1 MILAGDIGGTNCRL
15 ALYQTR
21 ESIYSRKLYKL
32 EKFYIKDFS
41 DNQGWKYAVEQFLAS
56 CGVQNAKQDIEA
68 ICLGMAGPVEE
79 YQGVGRICS
88 LTNVGN
94 PNLWT
99 ISEHDLREMFD
110 CNEKQAFI
118 INDMEAIAY
127 AIPMLSDSELVEL
140 NPSAENK
147 IGNQALI
154 AAGTGLGQLILCWDR
169 MNQTHIPSPTEGGHS
184 SFAVLEEK
192 HWKLKKYL
200 QKINVGRSCPDC
212 VSYEQVVS
220 GSGLVKIYQF
230 LCATDKSKANHL
242 DIINA
247 KNQAAYITETA
258 LSNKDETSVEALNIF
273 MDIFGDEAG
282 NLALKYWAVNGIF
295 IGGGIAPK
303 VWQNGAGKRFFDIF
317 MAAFSKKENGYADKN
332 AMRPVKIITNEDI
345 GLLGS
350 AKCAVSYT

>member
-15 ALYQTR
+15 ALYQTK
-21 ESIYSRKLYKL
+21 ETIFSRKVYKL
-32 EKFYIKDFS
+32 EKFHIKDFS
-41 DNQGWKYAVEQFLAS
+41 DNQGWRYAVEQFLAS
-56 CGVQNAKQDIEA
+56 CGITKQDIKA
-68 ICLGMAGPVEE
+68 VCLGMAGPVEE
-79 YQGVGRICS
+79 HQELDRTCS
-88 LTNVGN
+88 LINVDN

-140 NPSAENK
+140 NPNAENK

-184 SFAVLEEK
+184 TFAAQGEK
-192 HWKLKKYL
+192 HWKLRKYL
-200 QKINVGRSCPDC
+200 QKINVSGSDC
-212 VSYEQVVS
+212 VSYEQIVS

-230 LCATDKSKANHL
+230 LCTSDKSKSSHL
-242 DIINA
+242 DTINV
-247 KNQAAYITETA
+247 KDQAAYITETA
-258 LSNKDETSVEALNIF
+258 LSGKDKTSVEALEIF
-273 MDIFGDEAG
+273 MQIFGDEAG

-303 VWQNGAGKRFFDIF
+303 VWKNGVGKSFFDIF
-317 MAAFSKKENGYADKN
+317 MTAFTTKEHVFANKN
-332 AMRPVKIITNEDI
+332 AMRSVKIITNEDI
-345 GLLGS
+345 GLLGA
-350 AKCAVSYT
+350 AKCAVSYA